1 MSEIKAGELGIIVR
15 SMAGN
20 EGVIFTCLRVID
32 SFKFEELGFLRT
44 VEIDRVL
51 KSKQGRPVSHL
62 PIAWVR
68 PIRDTDGADEVN
80 AIAQRKS
87 GREVG
92 V

>member
-20 EGVIFTCLRVID
+20 EGLIFTCLRVID
-32 SFKFEELGFLRT
+32 SFEFEELGFCRS

-51 KSKQGRPVSHL
+51 IGKKGRPVSHV

-68 PIRDTDGADEVN
+68 PIRDTGGADEVN

-92 V
+92 A